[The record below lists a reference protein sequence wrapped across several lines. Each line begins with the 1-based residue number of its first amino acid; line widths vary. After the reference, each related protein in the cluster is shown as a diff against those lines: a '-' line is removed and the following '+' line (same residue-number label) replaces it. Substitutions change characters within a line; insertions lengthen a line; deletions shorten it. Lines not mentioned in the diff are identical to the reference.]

1 MIIARQSTARTVT
14 VGPVLDADGVAVT
27 NGVIGDFKLSK
38 NGGAPVAF
46 NGSATLTHR
55 HTGFYSLAYTAS
67 DSDTVGSMEITIDDT
82 VNTCP
87 MKVVTVVEE
96 LIYDTIYAAS
106 ASALADMA
114 SDYAN
119 GAFAVF
125 SVASGVSIEVGGI
138 AATSFVD
145 NAITASAIAANA
157 ITDAKVAADVTIA
170 SVTGSV
176 GSVDSAGSI
185 ATAVW
190 ASGTR
195 TLTANTNL
203 SIMSAA
209 DIRTALGLA
218 SANLDTQLDAVPTAA
233 ENATA
238 VFTTALNESY
248 RSAGSTTTL
257 AQGVYEI
264 IAHLGESS
272 ISGTTKTL
280 KKLNGTTA
288 KTFTLDDAVTPTA
301 ITETT

>member
-1 MIIARQSTARTVT
+1 
-14 VGPVLDADGVAVT
+14 
-27 NGVIGDFKLSK
+27 
-38 NGGAPVAF
+38 
-46 NGSATLTHR
+46 
-55 HTGFYSLAYTAS
+55 
-67 DSDTVGSMEITIDDT
+67 VGSMEITIDDT

-218 SANLDTQLDAVPTAA
+218 SANLDTQLNAIPTAA
-233 ENATA
+233 ENATT
-238 VFTTALNESY
+238 VFTTALTESY